1 MSDISCVCFMGG
13 DSNHSDLISAAQIV
27 HKLGYK
33 VAVYSGDDEID
44 YELLK
49 YVDYYKVGR

>member
-1 MSDISCVCFMGG
+1 MGG